1 MFYLVGDIGGTNTR
15 LAVYKAKRV
24 ERERIKKQV
33 FASRDYPDLQSIVK
47 EFLKG
52 SALEIN
58 RACFAVAGPVK
69 KSKSYTTNLPWIVD
83 AEKLSRGLLIERV
96 GLINDLQ
103 AHAYGVKLLEN
114 KEFVILNEGDPEAEG
129 NQAMI
134 SAGTG
139 LGEAGIYFDG
149 EKYHPFACEG
159 GHGDFGPRS
168 RLEDELLKYLRIKF
182 QHVSYERILSG
193 PGLCHIYQFLVE
205 TRKEKESP
213 SVFEMIQKGDSAR
226 LISEMGMEGSST
238 ACAQAVEMFTSIY
251 GSEAGNLALKMFA
264 LGGVFLGGGIALKIS
279 KIIEKGVFMENFK
292 KKGRFSDLLSKIP
305 VKLALN
311 DQTALLG
318 SFYYA
323 QSVM

>member
-15 LAVYKAKRV
+15 LAIYRGKK
-24 ERERIKKQV
+24 ERGECIKKQV
-33 FASRDYPDLQSIVK
+33 SSSHDHPDLQSIVK
-47 EFLKG
+47 DFLKE
-52 SALEIN
+52 SRLEIK

-69 KSKSYTTNLPWIVD
+69 KSKSQTTNLPWIVD
-83 AEKLSRGLLIERV
+83 AGKLSKELSIEKV

-103 AHAYGVKLLEN
+103 AHAYGVKLLES
-114 KEFVILNEGDPEAEG
+114 EDFAILNEGDPESEG

-149 EKYHPFACEG
+149 KNYHPFACEG

-168 RLEDELLKYLRIKF
+168 ALEDELLKYLRVKF
-182 QHVSYERILSG
+182 HHVSYERILSG

-205 TRKEKESP
+205 TKKERESP
-213 SVFEMIQKGDSAR
+213 STFEMIQKGDSAR
-226 LISEMGMEGSST
+226 LISERGIEGSST
-238 ACAQAVEMFTSIY
+238 ACFQALQMFVSIY
-251 GSEAGNLALKMFA
+251 GAEAGNLALKMYA
-264 LGGVFLGGGIALKIS
+264 LGGVFLGGGIALKLS

-292 KKGRFSDLLSKIP
+292 RKGRFSELLSKIP

-323 QSVM
+323 RSIM